1 VNVGVRPRGVGHE
14 EGGMVKGGSVELHK
28 ASVIPGHPSQ
38 LVRDTADGE
47 THQSLPV
54 ERTDDEATVDEL
66 VTPAFRVWTRSSI
79 TVDMVG

>member
-1 VNVGVRPRGVGHE
+1 
-14 EGGMVKGGSVELHK
+14 MVKRGSVELHE
-28 ASVIPGHPSQ
+28 ASIVPGSPSQ
-38 LVRDTADGE
+38 LVRYRKAGE

-54 ERTDDEATVDEL
+54 ERTDEEATVDEF